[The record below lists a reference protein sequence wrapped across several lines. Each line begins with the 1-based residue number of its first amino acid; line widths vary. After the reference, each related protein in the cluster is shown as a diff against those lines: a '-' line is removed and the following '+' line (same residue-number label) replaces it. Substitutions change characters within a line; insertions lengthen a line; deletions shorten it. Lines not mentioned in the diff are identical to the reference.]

1 MFAPNSL
8 AVVKVRERDGLD
20 AFVILVADLQNAD
33 RTGHSWTC
41 SREMT
46 AEELARELRTE
57 GLSAAAIAAL
67 VQRAQEYFQM
77 ALGR

>member
-20 AFVILVADLQNAD
+20 VFVILVSDLQNAD

-46 AEELARELRTE
+46 GEELARELRAE
-57 GLSAAAIAAL
+57 GLSTDAIAAL

>member
-1 MFAPNSL
+1 MFTPESL

-20 AFVILVADLQNAD
+20 VFVFLVADLQNAD
-33 RTGHSWTC
+33 RTGHSWVC

-46 AEELARELRTE
+46 LEELARELRAE
-57 GLSAAAIAAL
+57 GLSTDAIAAL
-67 VQRAQEYFQM
+67 VERAQEYFQI

>member
-33 RTGHSWTC
+33 RTGHSWSC

-57 GLSAAAIAAL
+57 GLSADAIAAL

>member
-46 AEELARELRTE
+46 AEELARELRAE
-57 GLSAAAIAAL
+57 GLSADAIAAL

>member
-57 GLSAAAIAAL
+57 GLSADAIAAL